1 MTVELTLI
9 TVMPGEKNDN
19 GYETECEYQ
28 NKVIAERMSVKRTE
42 FYEAHKAGLKPTVIY
57 RMHPLDFP
65 AGATIAVEH
74 GVRYEII
81 RTYETADAM
90 ELTCARVT

>member
-1 MTVELTLI
+1 MIVELTLI

-74 GVRYEII
+74 DVRYEII